1 MKHFQL
7 STTSFSLKFIFEL
20 LFSSHRAIGSCF
32 VFASLDIMI
41 TKLLIICL
49 ISTAC
54 TANVPPT
61 EEYPHQTDL
70 DSSGNVILH
79 WKFDDIYMTFEVS
92 QNIL

>member
-7 STTSFSLKFIFEL
+7 STASFSLKFIFEL
-20 LFSSHRAIGSCF
+20 LFSSHRAIGFRF

-61 EEYPHQTDL
+61 EEYPHQADL
-70 DSSGNVILH
+70 DSSGNVILY

-92 QNIL
+92 